1 MGHARTS
8 NHAFRPFCLGSY
20 EHEKESRNDCCR
32 RLEGEPRRFQAA

>member
-8 NHAFRPFCLGSY
+8 NHYFPFCLGPY

-32 RLEGEPRRFQAA
+32 RLEGEPRHFQAA